1 MSKVRSEVRSFVRGQ
16 VAAASLIAA
25 FTATSISA
33 AETSV
38 SQSDQLEEI
47 VVTGFR
53 ASLASSTEAKK
64 ESVGFVDSIF
74 AEDIGKFPD
83 TNIAESF
90 QRIPGI
96 QIGREIS
103 GEGTTVAIR
112 GLNTNFT
119 RVLLN
124 NAPVAVASSPQEGSA
139 ANREVPLDLF
149 PPELFSKLEV
159 AKTPSADMVEGGAA
173 GTINMRMARP
183 FDTEGQHI
191 TYSLQGTDNSKA
203 DNYGSRAALIASD
216 TWDKFGALIGV
227 TAVRS
232 KVATTG
238 FESVGWA
245 NLALTQAQC
254 GGAGAPCNTTA

>member
-1 MSKVRSEVRSFVRGQ
+1 MTRSLALSLATRRGAI
-16 VAAASLIAA
+16 AAATFLASM
-25 FTATSISA
+25 SA
-33 AETSV
+33 STV
-38 SQSDQLEEI
+38 SAQAQEDSLEEI

-53 ASLASSTEAKK
+53 QSLQNSTDAKR

-96 QIGREIS
+96 QISREIS

-124 NAPVAVASSPQEGSA
+124 NAPVAVATAPQEGA
-139 ANREVPLDLF
+139 GANREVPLDMF

-159 AKTPSADMVEGGAA
+159 AKSPTADMVEGGAA

-183 FDTEGQHI
+183 FDTEGAHL
-191 TYSLQGTDNSKA
+191 TYSLQATDNSNA
-203 DNYGSRAALIASD
+203 DDLGSRGALIASN
-216 TWDKFGALIGV
+216 TWDTFGVLVGV
-227 TAVRS
+227 TAVRN
-232 KVATTG
+232 KIA
-238 FESVGWA
+238 
-245 NLALTQAQC
+245 
-254 GGAGAPCNTTA
+254 